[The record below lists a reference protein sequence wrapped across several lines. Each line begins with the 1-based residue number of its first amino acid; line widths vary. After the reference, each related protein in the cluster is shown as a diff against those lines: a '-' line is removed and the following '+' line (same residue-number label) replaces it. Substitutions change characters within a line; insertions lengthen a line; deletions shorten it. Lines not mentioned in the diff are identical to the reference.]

1 MYKVDSINSA
11 SPKIDLAT
19 DVSTSNLSLQ
29 TKSIEKELDELE
41 THQLLNI
48 GQIDLVS
55 DNGDTLSSLV
65 VHVKKD
71 SQGKLIKTILNIEA
85 NG

>member
-19 DVSTSNLSLQ
+19 DVSTSILSLQ

>member
-1 MYKVDSINSA
+1 M
-11 SPKIDLAT
+11 AT